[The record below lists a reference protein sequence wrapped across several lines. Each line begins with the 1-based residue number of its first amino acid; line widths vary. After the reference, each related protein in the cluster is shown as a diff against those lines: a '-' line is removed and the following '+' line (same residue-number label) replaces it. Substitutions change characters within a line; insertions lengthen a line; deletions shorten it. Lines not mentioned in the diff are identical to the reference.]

1 MKPKHLLVLGSLFSI
16 FHLLSQGQETK
27 YFTGKP
33 EDSLEV
39 MEKLSMARSI
49 YNFQDFDSVISIS
62 ESILAR
68 SLEIEFS
75 RGVGESYFLK
85 ARALNRLGNWNKAIE
100 MYGKALEFFESLN
113 DHRRMASTY
122 NNWGLIL
129 KAVGRFREAIEAG
142 ENALE
147 QVSLMPITRLTFHVL
162 TNLGNSY
169 QSLAQFKKATSSYFE
184 SLKVLKNE
192 KDTTY
197 KERMQAEVY
206 INLGIVYYEQK
217 LYSKSLEIYHEAR
230 SILERQQM
238 KPQLATV
245 YNNLGVTYIE
255 TQDFKSAEEYLTL
268 AHNLYVELKNKVG
281 MAVST
286 ANFGKIFYEQ
296 LDYKKA
302 IEQYRQA
309 IQELQKLRAT
319 AYLPSA
325 YLGLGETYLGANMPE
340 KAQLALMKGLQ
351 IALKSGQKVQELKL
365 YEGLISLHKSFDELE
380 MALMYYDLYS
390 SLSQEL
396 NDQQIGRFIG
406 QQELKEH
413 IDKRDLALKS
423 LQSEAALLEFQ
434 ITKRNILLILSISV
448 IILITTLF
456 TMVYR
461 QHRLKSMNQ
470 NFALEQK
477 LLRAQLNPHFI
488 FNALGAIQHYMC
500 NKSPHDAARYLS
512 KFSKL
517 MRSILESS
525 RTSQTTLSTELETMK
540 YYLDLQSLRFN
551 KPFHYTFDIDP
562 KLDPDLIQIPSLII
576 QPLLEN
582 AIEHGLR
589 PKQGGWINIE
599 IKQVMDHIVIAVEDN
614 GVGLENSQKIKHSKN
629 TKQSLGNT
637 ITFERLSLINRKSK
651 NKIVFKMENRSKI
664 ETGIC
669 GTRAS
674 LEIPIN

>member
-1 MKPKHLLVLGSLFSI
+1 
-16 FHLLSQGQETK
+16 
-27 YFTGKP
+27 
-33 EDSLEV
+33 
-39 MEKLSMARSI
+39 MEMLNVARNI
-49 YNFQDFDSVISIS
+49 YNNQYFDSVISLS
-62 ESILAR
+62 ESILEK
-68 SLEIEFS
+68 SLEIDFS

-85 ARALNRLGNWNKAIE
+85 ARALNRLGSWNKAIE
-100 MYGKALEFFESLN
+100 MYGKALDFFGSLN

-129 KAVGRFREAIEAG
+129 KAIGRFREAIEAG
-142 ENALE
+142 ENALQ
-147 QVSLMPITRLTFHVL
+147 QVSLMPPSRLNFHIL

-169 QSLAQFKKATSSYFE
+169 QSLAQFRKATSSYFE

-192 KDTTY
+192 KDSIY

-206 INLGIVYYEQK
+206 INLGIVYHEQK
-217 LYSKSLEIYHEAR
+217 LYSKSLEIYHEAQ
-230 SILERQQM
+230 SILESQQM

-245 YNNLGVTYIE
+245 YNNMGVTYTE
-255 TQDFKSAEEYLTL
+255 TQDFKIAEKYLNL
-268 AHNLYVELKNKVG
+268 AYNLYEELNYKVG
-281 MAVST
+281 MAVSSD
-286 ANFGKIFYEQ
+286 NFGKIFYAQ
-296 LDYKKA
+296 LKYDKA
-302 IEQYRQA
+302 IEQHQQA
-309 IQELQKLRAT
+309 IRELQQLHAT
-319 AYLPSA
+319 AYLPA
-325 YLGLGETYLGANMPE
+325 TYLGLGESYLGANLPE

-365 YEGLISLHKSFDELE
+365 YEGLITLHKSFDELE

-434 ITKRNILLILSISV
+434 INKRNVLLVLSVSV
-448 IILITTLF
+448 IILITALF
-456 TMVYR
+456 SMIYR
-461 QHRLKSMNQ
+461 QHQLKSMNQ

-488 FNALGAIQHYMC
+488 FNALGAIQDYMY
-500 NKSPHDAARYLS
+500 NKTAREAARYLS

-551 KPFHYTFDIDP
+551 KPFHYTIEIDP
-562 KLDPDLIQIPSLII
+562 ELDPDLIQVPSLII

-589 PKQGGWINIE
+589 PKQGGWLKIE
-599 IKQVMDHIVIAVEDN
+599 IKQLMDHIVIAVEDN
-614 GVGLENSQKIKHSKN
+614 GVGLENSNRVNQSNKS
-629 TKQSLGNT
+629 KQSLGNT

-651 NKIVFKMENRSKI
+651 NKILFKVESRSKI
-664 ETGIC
+664 EAGLC

>member
-1 MKPKHLLVLGSLFSI
+1 MKPKYLLVLVFSI
-16 FHLLSQGQETK
+16 FHLFSKGQQSK
-27 YFTGKP
+27 YFTGKS
-33 EDSLEV
+33 EDSLKV
-39 MEKLSMARSI
+39 MEMLNVARNI
-49 YNFQDFDSVISIS
+49 YNNQYFDSVISLS
-62 ESILAR
+62 ESILER
-68 SLEIEFS
+68 SLEIDFS

-85 ARALNRLGNWNKAIE
+85 ARALNRLGSWNKAIE
-100 MYGKALEFFESLN
+100 MYGKALDFFGSLN

-129 KAVGRFREAIEAG
+129 KAIGRFREAIEAG
-142 ENALE
+142 ENALQ
-147 QVSLMPITRLTFHVL
+147 QVSLMPHSRLNFHIL

-169 QSLAQFKKATSSYFE
+169 QSLAQFRKATSSYFE

-192 KDTTY
+192 KDSIY

-217 LYSKSLEIYHEAR
+217 LYSKSLEIYHEAQ
-230 SILERQQM
+230 SILESQQM

-245 YNNLGVTYIE
+245 YNNMGVTYTE
-255 TQDFKSAEEYLTL
+255 TQDFKIAEKYLQQSL
-268 AHNLYVELKNKVG
+268 ELNDRLNDKLGIAICINSFAKLYYSLDKFDDARAAHSE
-281 MAVST
+281 
-286 ANFGKIFYEQ
+286 
-296 LDYKKA
+296 A
-302 IEQYRQA
+302 IESFRS
-309 IQELQKLRAT
+309 LNAT
-319 AYLPSA
+319 GYLPES
-325 YLGLGETYLGANMPE
+325 YLGLGKTFM
-340 KAQLALMKGLQ
+340 KAKNTKEGHLALLKGLQ

-365 YEGLISLHKSFDELE
+365 YEGLITLHKSFDELE

-434 ITKRNILLILSISV
+434 INKRNVLLVLSVSV
-448 IILITTLF
+448 IILITALF
-456 TMVYR
+456 SMIYR
-461 QHRLKSMNQ
+461 QHQLKSMNQ

-488 FNALGAIQHYMC
+488 FNALGAIQDYMY
-500 NKSPHDAARYLS
+500 NKTAREAARYLS

-551 KPFHYTFDIDP
+551 KPFHYTIEIDP
-562 KLDPDLIQIPSLII
+562 ELDPDLIQVPSLII

-589 PKQGGWINIE
+589 PKQGGWLKIE
-599 IKQVMDHIVIAVEDN
+599 IKQLMDHIVIAVEDN
-614 GVGLENSQKIKHSKN
+614 GVGLENSNKVNKS
-629 TKQSLGNT
+629 KQSLGNT

-651 NKIVFKMENRSKI
+651 NKILFKVESRSKI
-664 ETGIC
+664 EAGLC

>member
-1 MKPKHLLVLGSLFSI
+1 MKPKYLLVLVFSI
-16 FHLLSQGQETK
+16 FHLFSKGQQSK
-27 YFTGKP
+27 YFTGKS
-33 EDSLEV
+33 EDSLKV
-39 MEKLSMARSI
+39 MEMLNVARNI
-49 YNFQDFDSVISIS
+49 YNNQYFDSVISLS
-62 ESILAR
+62 ESILER
-68 SLEIEFS
+68 SLEIDFS

-85 ARALNRLGNWNKAIE
+85 ARALNRLGSWKKAIE
-100 MYGKALEFFESLN
+100 MYGKALEFFGSLN
-113 DHRRMASTY
+113 DHNRMASTY

-129 KAVGRFREAIEAG
+129 KAIGRFREAIEAG
-142 ENALE
+142 ENALQ
-147 QVSLMPITRLTFHVL
+147 QVSLMPPSRLNFHIL

-169 QSLAQFKKATSSYFE
+169 QSLAQFRKATSSYFE

-192 KDTTY
+192 KDSIY

-230 SILERQQM
+230 SILESQQM

-245 YNNLGVTYIE
+245 YNNLGVAYTE
-255 TQDFKSAEEYLTL
+255 TQDFKIAEKYLNL
-268 AHNLYVELKNKVG
+268 AYNLYVELNYKVG
-281 MAVST
+281 MAVSSD
-286 ANFGKIFYEQ
+286 NFGKIYYAQ
-296 LDYKKA
+296 LKYDKA
-302 IEQYRQA
+302 IEQHQQA
-309 IQELQKLRAT
+309 IRELQQLHAT
-319 AYLPSA
+319 AYLPA
-325 YLGLGETYLGANMPE
+325 TFLGLGESYLAANRPE

-365 YEGLISLHKSFDELE
+365 YEGLITLHKSFDELE

-434 ITKRNILLILSISV
+434 INKRNVLLILSISV
-448 IILITTLF
+448 IILITALF
-456 TMVYR
+456 SMIYR
-461 QHRLKSMNQ
+461 QHQLKSMNQ

-477 LLRAQLNPHFI
+477 ILRAQLNPHFI
-488 FNALGAIQHYMC
+488 FNALGAIQHYMY
-500 NKSPHDAARYLS
+500 NKTAREAARYLS

-551 KPFHYTFDIDP
+551 KPFQYTIEIDP
-562 KLDPDLIQIPSLII
+562 ELDPDLIQVPSLII

-589 PKQGGWINIE
+589 PKQGGWLKIE
-599 IKQVMDHIVIAVEDN
+599 IKQLMDHIVISVEDN
-614 GVGLENSQKIKHSKN
+614 GVGLENSNKVNKS
-629 TKQSLGNT
+629 KQSLGNT

-651 NKIVFKMENRSKI
+651 NKILFKVESRSKI
-664 ETGIC
+664 EAGLC

>member
-1 MKPKHLLVLGSLFSI
+1 MKPKYLLVLVFSI
-16 FHLLSQGQETK
+16 FHLFSKGQQSK
-27 YFTGKP
+27 YFTGKS
-33 EDSLEV
+33 EDSLKV
-39 MEKLSMARSI
+39 MEMLNVARNI
-49 YNFQDFDSVISIS
+49 YNNQYFDSVISLS
-62 ESILAR
+62 ESTLER
-68 SLEIEFS
+68 SLEIDFS

-85 ARALNRLGNWNKAIE
+85 ARALNRLGSWKKAIE
-100 MYGKALEFFESLN
+100 MYGKALEFFGSLN
-113 DHRRMASTY
+113 DHNRMASTY

-129 KAVGRFREAIEAG
+129 KAIGRFREAIEAG
-142 ENALE
+142 ENALQ
-147 QVSLMPITRLTFHVL
+147 QVSLMPPSRLNFHIL

-169 QSLAQFKKATSSYFE
+169 QSLAQFRKATSSYFE
-184 SLKVLKNE
+184 SMKVLKNE
-192 KDTTY
+192 KDSIY

-230 SILERQQM
+230 SILESQQM

-245 YNNLGVTYIE
+245 YNNLGVAYTE
-255 TQDFKSAEEYLTL
+255 TQDFKIAEKYLQQSL
-268 AHNLYVELKNKVG
+268 ELNDRLKDKLGIAICMN
-281 MAVST
+281 S
-286 ANFGKIFYEQ
+286 FGKLYYS
-296 LDYKKA
+296 LDKFDDA
-302 IEQYRQA
+302 IAAHSEA
-309 IQELQKLRAT
+309 IKSFRSLNAT
-319 AYLPSA
+319 GYLPES
-325 YLGLGETYLGANMPE
+325 YLGLGKTFL
-340 KAQLALMKGLQ
+340 KAENIKEGHLALLKGLQ

-365 YEGLISLHKSFDELE
+365 YEGLITLHKSFDELE

-434 ITKRNILLILSISV
+434 INKRNVLLILSISV
-448 IILITTLF
+448 IILITALF
-456 TMVYR
+456 SMIYR
-461 QHRLKSMNQ
+461 QHQLKSMNQ

-477 LLRAQLNPHFI
+477 ILRAQLNPHFI
-488 FNALGAIQHYMC
+488 FNALGAIQHYMY
-500 NKSPHDAARYLS
+500 NKTAREAARYLS

-551 KPFHYTFDIDP
+551 KPFQYTIEIDP
-562 KLDPDLIQIPSLII
+562 ELDPDLIQVPSLII

-589 PKQGGWINIE
+589 PKQGGWLKIE
-599 IKQVMDHIVIAVEDN
+599 IKQLMDHIVIAVEDN
-614 GVGLENSQKIKHSKN
+614 GVGLENSNKVNQSNKS
-629 TKQSLGNT
+629 KQSLGNT

-651 NKIVFKMENRSKI
+651 NKILFKVESRSKI
-664 ETGIC
+664 EAGLC